1 MWQFNIYFST
11 EQFQEKII
19 NMIICI
25 PQFNLKF
32 VIYII
37 KLCTTVIWP
46 TAKII
51 PFSLPI
57 VTVALA
63 VRFTSTIWIHVTHA
77 EEMKI
82 HWFGKY
88 SALSCAKFLIFAKKW
103 VGKVYVWY
111 GGCHVYSQHF
121 PLPVMRWSYSHFS
134 LLLVSRDTGTWQHWA
149 SSVTVNYGVKVSIKS
164 WIISVILV
172 NDHRRGKWFIHG
184 NI

>member
-1 MWQFNIYFST
+1 M
-11 EQFQEKII
+11 
-19 NMIICI
+19 
-25 PQFNLKF
+25 
-32 VIYII
+32 
-37 KLCTTVIWP
+37 
-46 TAKII
+46 
-51 PFSLPI
+51 
-57 VTVALA
+57 A

-184 NI
+184 NILCDKLCISSIMHEMLSILKKRLFYLIYTKVQHV

>member
-1 MWQFNIYFST
+1 
-11 EQFQEKII
+11 
-19 NMIICI
+19 
-25 PQFNLKF
+25 
-32 VIYII
+32 
-37 KLCTTVIWP
+37 
-46 TAKII
+46 
-51 PFSLPI
+51 
-57 VTVALA
+57 
-63 VRFTSTIWIHVTHA
+63 
-77 EEMKI
+77 MKI

-172 NDHRRGKWFIHG
+172 NDHCRGKWFIHG
-184 NI
+184 NILCDKLCISSIMHEMLSIFKKKRLFYLIYIQKFNTFKLFSVNIFQYTLLTVLWSTGVTILKAEFTP